1 MIENVNSPESV
12 PTKKEVNELIQRV
25 SVLEDLLCVSKE
37 VLTLEEAALFMGI
50 SRSTLYKMTAAK
62 KIPHYKTTALYFER
76 AELDSWIRQHRVNA
90 VA

>member
-1 MIENVNSPESV
+1 MNGNTT
-12 PTKKEVNELIQRV
+12 PTNEERLTALEAVFLNQKEILTF
-25 SVLEDLLCVSKE
+25 KE
-37 VLTLEEAALFMGI
+37 ACLYTGI

-76 AELDSWIRQHRVNA
+76 AELDGWIRQHRVNA

>member
-1 MIENVNSPESV
+1 MNGNTTPTIEERLTALEAIFLNQ
-12 PTKKEVNELIQRV
+12 KEILTFKEA
-25 SVLEDLLCVSKE
+25 CVY
-37 VLTLEEAALFMGI
+37 TGI

>member
-1 MIENVNSPESV
+1 MDEKRMLKV
-12 PTKKEVNELIQRV
+12 
-25 SVLEDLLCVSKE
+25 
-37 VLTLEEAALFMGI
+37 EERLAALEAIFLNQKEILTFKEACVYTGI

>member
-1 MIENVNSPESV
+1 MDE
-12 PTKKEVNELIQRV
+12 KKMLDV
-25 SVLEDLLCVSKE
+25 
-37 VLTLEEAALFMGI
+37 EERLAALEAIFLNQKEILTFKEACVYTGI

>member
-1 MIENVNSPESV
+1 MHEKRMLDV
-12 PTKKEVNELIQRV
+12 
-25 SVLEDLLCVSKE
+25 
-37 VLTLEEAALFMGI
+37 EERLAALEAIFLNQKEILTFKEACVYTGI

-76 AELDSWIRQHRVNA
+76 KELDSWIRQHRVNA

>member
-1 MIENVNSPESV
+1 MDKNVKPTIEER
-12 PTKKEVNELIQRV
+12 L
-25 SVLEDLLCVSKE
+25 
-37 VLTLEEAALFMGI
+37 AALEAIFLNQKEILTFKEACVYTGI
-50 SRSTLYKMTAAK
+50 SRSTLYKMTASR

>member
-1 MIENVNSPESV
+1 MDEKRMLKV
-12 PTKKEVNELIQRV
+12 
-25 SVLEDLLCVSKE
+25 
-37 VLTLEEAALFMGI
+37 EERLAALEAIFLNQKEILTFKEACVYTGI
-50 SRSTLYKMTAAK
+50 SRSTLYKMTATK

>member
-1 MIENVNSPESV
+1 MGNNTTHTIEERLTALEAVFLNQ
-12 PTKKEVNELIQRV
+12 KEILTFKEA
-25 SVLEDLLCVSKE
+25 CVY
-37 VLTLEEAALFMGI
+37 TGI

-90 VA
+90 VV